1 MLRVNIGFTRRFP
14 CTQRKIQE
22 GHQRFDAF
30 QLRVLA
36 RTTPTID
43 LMTLQAIVA
52 SLRVDVDA
60 ILDVRVPEPEATP
73 VELSEN
79 TVLSALF

>member
-1 MLRVNIGFTRRFP
+1 
-14 CTQRKIQE
+14 
-22 GHQRFDAF
+22 
-30 QLRVLA
+30 
-36 RTTPTID
+36 
-43 LMTLQAIVA
+43 MTLQAIVA

-60 ILDVRVPEPEATP
+60 ILDVRVPEPEAIP